1 MTQEQ
6 LQDALGMIDDDLI
19 ESVDKLRQERE
30 ASSHSSP
37 NYDFIPDSIR
47 TLTDPSNTSNGTFQ
61 CFRKKLVRRE
71 IVKWGSLAASVCL
84 LVGVGFLW
92 TVGSSKTAEDASGS
106 DNYYSI
112 QDNIEDICLQEDK
125 NTNPEVAAPTK
136 PETSPL
142 ETLSATA
149 DIPYPSLSLS
159 NKDMS
164 FDADFHQIYWFFTD
178 AEGMTMWVNS
188 ESIHPLDREDCLVRL
203 NTSLPFLNLQFKN
216 APSDPEH
223 ITVHY
228 WGESCWG
235 NHSAEFQTM
244 AVENGQI
251 HLLEGG
257 YIYEIVAQWGPDQ
270 GTMSYCFYAHYSP
283 DKS

>member
-30 ASSHSSP
+30 ASSHSIP

-61 CFRKKLVRRE
+61 GFRKNIVRRE
-71 IVKWGSLAASVCL
+71 IIKWGSLAASVCL
-84 LVGVGFLW
+84 MVGVGFLW
-92 TVGSSKTAEDASGS
+92 TVGGSKTAEDASNI
-106 DNYYSI
+106 DNHYSNQENV
-112 QDNIEDICLQEDK
+112 QDIYAEADQNLR
-125 NTNPEVAAPTK
+125 PESASPTG
-136 PETSPL
+136 PETSPQ

-149 DIPYPSLSLS
+149 DIPYPILSLS

-178 AEGMTMWVNS
+178 TDGMTMWVTS
-188 ESIHPLDREDCLVRL
+188 ESVHPLAREDRLVRL

-223 ITVHY
+223 ITVCY
-228 WGESCWG
+228 WDESCLG

-244 AVENGQI
+244 TVEDGQL

-270 GTMSYCFYAHYSP
+270 GTMSYCFYADYSP
-283 DKS
+283 E

>member
-30 ASSHSSP
+30 SSTMSDRIFHS
-37 NYDFIPDSIR
+37 
-47 TLTDPSNTSNGTFQ
+47 
-61 CFRKKLVRRE
+61 FRKKIIQRE
-71 IVKWGSLAASVCL
+71 IIKWGSVAASICL

-92 TVGSSKTAEDASGS
+92 TVGGSKTAEDAANI
-106 DNYYSI
+106 DNHYSK
-112 QDNIEDICLQEDK
+112 QDHLEDTYIEADQNIK
-125 NTNPEVAAPTK
+125 PESAVPTTTG
-136 PETSPL
+136 PETSPQ
-142 ETLSATA
+142 ETLPSGVT
-149 DIPYPSLSLS
+149 IPYPTLSVS

-178 AEGMTMWVNS
+178 TEGMTMWVTS
-188 ESIHPLDREDCLVRL
+188 ESIHPLDCEYRLVRL

-223 ITVHY
+223 ITVRY
-228 WGESCWG
+228 WDQSCLG

-244 AVENGQI
+244 TVEDGQL

-270 GTMSYCFYAHYSP
+270 GTMSYCFYADYSP
-283 DKS
+283 E